1 MHICTLFRTFLVKKS
16 CLAPTDPQTN
26 RGWWPQLWKRCVNKE
41 GEIKANWQK
50 YGNLTQAEAIN
61 NFYYYLPRWSGRPS
75 TGSGRTTTWTTSSMW
90 SLSSTRRCASTA
102 VSLPFF
108 RHLLSCTC
116 QKRVFGTLTWISF
129 LSTLLIDR
137 QENATWRATI
147 RATRRYL
154 STNKRTFPRSRVTMK
169 WCLSCWWNCFVLLQ
183 KNQLGNPYWH
193 DAVYSQIQWT
203 VGTKCV
209 KHAI

>member
-1 MHICTLFRTFLVKKS
+1 MRHKHWLSEQKNWFDLNATKYRKHSNSEFVTNLSFRNSRTTLGQILNINTWQDNRTSNPLI
-16 CLAPTDPQTN
+16 
-26 RGWWPQLWKRCVNKE
+26 KE
-41 GEIKANWQK
+41 HNEH
-50 YGNLTQAEAIN
+50 NLTQVDAIN
-61 NFYYYLPRWSGRPS
+61 NFYFYLPRWSGRPS

-108 RHLLSCTC
+108 RHLLHFLLHLS
-116 QKRVFGTLTWISF
+116 TWIYLF

-154 STNKRTFPRSRVTMK
+154 STNKRTFLRSRMTMR
-169 WCLSCWWNCFVLLQ
+169 
-183 KNQLGNPYWH
+183 
-193 DAVYSQIQWT
+193 
-203 VGTKCV
+203 
-209 KHAI
+209 